1 MQCGDTPL
9 HTAASYGR
17 KECLELLL
25 SNRAEVNIKA
35 YVSNDNNVIGSLSDN
50 NTQNNAQI

>member
-1 MQCGDTPL
+1 MQCEDTPL

-25 SNRAEVNIKA
+25 SNGAEVNVKA
-35 YVSNDNNVIGSLSDN
+35 YVSYDNNVIGSLSDN
-50 NTQNNAQI
+50 NT